1 MPDLKNI
8 DLKELFKKKGNKS
21 KSKDTK
27 FGNSLTKFFE
37 KNPKMKIIIPIM
49 LILIAAG
56 VTVGIVVVNS
66 SVDTE
71 VKEQPSVSAKT
82 VEVLPIAEGR
92 TQEAVPQN
100 ANPFSEDV
108 IANAKL
114 RGILYNSN
122 GYRTVIIETQYAAY
136 TLQVGDYVGSSQWLT
151 SDITDSSVTF
161 TLGDKSRTISMS

>member
-49 LILIAAG
+49 LILIAVG

-71 VKEQPSVSAKT
+71 VKEQLLKYC
-82 VEVLPIAEGR
+82 R
-92 TQEAVPQN
+92 
-100 ANPFSEDV
+100 
-108 IANAKL
+108 
-114 RGILYNSN
+114 
-122 GYRTVIIETQYAAY
+122 
-136 TLQVGDYVGSSQWLT
+136 
-151 SDITDSSVTF
+151 
-161 TLGDKSRTISMS
+161 